1 MHLLSDSNIDNLKC
15 IILISFAYRYAKF
28 VILRDLDV
36 TNFHRILNDVSFIS
50 IAIVIS
56 DNKINLPSIYPCMR
70 FISWSIDSG
79 GSSGK
84 SFPHVQGGEGGGGRS
99 KSRDGPLILAESI
112 WLPLPADEGRCPPP
126 LLVSLAACLPLFL
139 AEI

>member
-1 MHLLSDSNIDNLKC
+1 MPIG
-15 IILISFAYRYAKF
+15 IITLF
-28 VILRDLDV
+28 VRDLDV
-36 TNFHRILNDVSFIS
+36 ANNHKVLNDVFFNEVI
-50 IAIVIS
+50 IIS
-56 DNKINLPSIYPCMR
+56 DNKINLPPIYPCMR